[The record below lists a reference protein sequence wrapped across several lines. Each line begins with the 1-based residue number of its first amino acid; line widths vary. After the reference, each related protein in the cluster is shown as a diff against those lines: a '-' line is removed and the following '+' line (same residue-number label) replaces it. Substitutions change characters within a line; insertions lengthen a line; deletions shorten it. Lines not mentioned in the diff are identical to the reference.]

1 MVGMGFFPEFEYFLE
16 EIHSVRTDSNAPHPQ
31 PQGQTRPDSFDFGRD
46 RGKPLR
52 KVRAQSPPDTKHTMK
67 TTILSAT
74 IAIPLAFALASC
86 GEKPAATEEAIE
98 PTEESVA
105 TGAEKVAEGVKE
117 MAEGAAEAADDAVEG
132 AQDAAAD
139 AAAAAEKAAAD
150 AASAVEEA
158 ASDAAEAIT
167 EEPAPAE

>member
-1 MVGMGFFPEFEYFLE
+1 MPLARNRKGRLGQIPLT
-16 EIHSVRTDSNAPHPQ
+16 SV
-31 PQGQTRPDSFDFGRD
+31 RD
-46 RGKPLR
+46 RGNPFP
-52 KVRAQSPPDTKHTMK
+52 KVRTKCPPDTKHTMK
-67 TTILSAT
+67 TTILSTT

-86 GEKPAATEEAIE
+86 GEKPAATEAIE

-105 TGAEKVAEGVKE
+105 TGAEKVAEGVEE
-117 MAEGAAEAADDAVEG
+117 MAEGAANDAVEAAQDTAADATNAVEDAVEG
-132 AQDAAAD
+132 AQ
-139 AAAAAEKAAAD
+139 EAAAD